1 MMAEFWLISV
11 PGNPEPDDSWGEIA
25 DRTSHLSH
33 STKFAIP
40 ELKVGTLDTLVG
52 LSDQLQKL
60 DPFVENVVRKMAQ
73 YMADILGD
81 EVKERL
87 AENLLVGPN
96 KLPMENFLTRFT
108 WDGAKFPLRQPLL
121 NIVEGVSKL
130 VSQIDGDLKQKSQ
143 AYNQLR
149 QNLQAIERKETG
161 NLMTRSL
168 VDVVRKEHFVLNS
181 EYLITLLVV
190 VPKVMYKEWS
200 AVYEKLTDMIV
211 PRSSVLVHEDVEY
224 GLYSVT
230 MFHKVVEEFKAKSRE
245 NKFIVRDF
253 TYDPKAIA
261 QERHEKSK
269 LEMQLKKQ
277 FGPLMNWLK
286 VNFSQAFSAWIHL
299 KALQVFTE
307 SVLRYSLPVN
317 FQAVV
322 MKPNKKAHKRL
333 TETLNQLYGH
343 LDSRFIESEAEQ
355 IDMPGLAGLGQQDYH
370 PYVFFKVNLNLLE
383 RS

>member
-1 MMAEFWLISV
+1 
-11 PGNPEPDDSWGEIA
+11 
-25 DRTSHLSH
+25 
-33 STKFAIP
+33 
-40 ELKVGTLDTLVG
+40 
-52 LSDQLQKL
+52 
-60 DPFVENVVRKMAQ
+60 MAQ

-87 AENLLVGPN
+87 AENLLVGPS
-96 KLPMENFLTRFT
+96 KLPMESFLTRFQ
-108 WDGAKFPLRQPLL
+108 WDGAKFPLRQPLP
-121 NIVEGVSKL
+121 NIVDGISKL
-130 VSQIDGDLKQKSQ
+130 VSQIDTDLKQKSQ
-143 AYNQLR
+143 AYNTLR
-149 QNLQAIERKETG
+149 QNLQAIERRETG

-181 EYLITLLVV
+181 EYLTTLLVV
-190 VPKVMYKEWS
+190 VPRVLYKEWT
-200 AVYEKLTDMIV
+200 ATYEQLTDMIV
-211 PRSSVLVHEDVEY
+211 PRSSLLVHEDAEY

-230 MFHKVVEEFKAKSRE
+230 VFQKVVDEFKTKARE
-245 NKFIVRDF
+245 KKFIVRDF
-253 TYDPKAIA
+253 TYNQKAIA
-261 QERHEKSK
+261 MEKQEKSK
-269 LEMQLKKQ
+269 LELQLKKQ

>member
-1 MMAEFWLISV
+1 MEEFWLISA
-11 PGNPEPDDSWGEIA
+11 PGEPTPKKMWEHIREKTKELSASHKFGLPEM
-25 DRTSHLSH
+25 
-33 STKFAIP
+33 
-40 ELKVGTLDTLVG
+40 
-52 LSDQLQKL
+52 Q
-60 DPFVENVVRKMAQ
+60 MAQ

-121 NIVEGVSKL
+121 NIVEGL

-211 PRSSVLVHEDVEY
+211 PRSSVLVHEDAEY

-230 MFHKVVEEFKAKSRE
+230 MFHKSGSTHPGAVLCFLQHR
-245 NKFIVRDF
+245 FIVRDF

-299 KALQVFTE
+299 KALRVFTE

-322 MKPNKKAHKRL
+322 MKPNKKAQKKL

-383 RS
+383 KSSS

>member
-52 LSDQLQKL
+52 LTDQLQKL

-108 WDGAKFPLRQPLL
+108 WDGAKFPLRQPLP
-121 NIVEGVSKL
+121 NIVEGISKL

-181 EYLITLLVV
+181 EYLTTLLVV
-190 VPKVMYKEWS
+190 VPKVLYKEWS

-211 PRSSVLVHEDVEY
+211 PRSSVLVHEDAEF

-230 MFHKVVEEFKAKSRE
+230 IFHKVVEEFKAKSRE
-245 NKFIVRDF
+245 KKFIVRDF
-253 TYDPKAIA
+253 NFDPKAIA
-261 QERHEKSK
+261 QERLEKSK

-277 FGPLMNWLK
+277 F
-286 VNFSQAFSAWIHL
+286 V
-299 KALQVFTE
+299 
-307 SVLRYSLPVN
+307 SVSITSTSPS
-317 FQAVV
+317 
-322 MKPNKKAHKRL
+322 
-333 TETLNQLYGH
+333 QLYPYSGT
-343 LDSRFIESEAEQ
+343 SE
-355 IDMPGLAGLGQQDYH
+355 
-370 PYVFFKVNLNLLE
+370 
-383 RS
+383 

>member
-1 MMAEFWLISV
+1 MWEHVREKTKELSASHKFGL
-11 PGNPEPDDSWGEIA
+11 PEMQ
-25 DRTSHLSH
+25 
-33 STKFAIP
+33 
-40 ELKVGTLDTLVG
+40 VGTLDTLVA

-73 YMADILGD
+73 YMAEILGD

-87 AENLLVGPN
+87 ADNLLVGPS
-96 KLPMENFLTRFT
+96 KLPMENFLTRFS
-108 WDGAKFPLRQPLL
+108 WDGAKFPLRQPLP
-121 NIVEGVSKL
+121 NIVDGISKL

-149 QNLQAIERKETG
+149 QSLQAIERRETG

-181 EYLITLLVV
+181 EYLTTLVV
-190 VPKVMYKEWS
+190 VVPGVLYKEWQAS
-200 AVYEKLTDMIV
+200 YEKLTDMIV
-211 PRSSVLVHEDVEY
+211 PRSSALIHEDPEF

-230 MFHKVVEEFKAKSRE
+230 VFHKVVEEFKTKARE
-245 NKFIVRDF
+245 KKFIVRDF
-253 TYDPKAIA
+253 TYDAKAIR
-261 QERHEKSK
+261 QERDEKSK

-299 KALQVFTE
+299 KALRVFTE

-322 MKPNKKAHKRL
+322 MRPNRKAQKKL

-343 LDSRFIESEAEQ
+343 LDSRYIESEVEQ
-355 IDMPGLAGLGQQDYH
+355 IDLPGLAGLSQQDYH